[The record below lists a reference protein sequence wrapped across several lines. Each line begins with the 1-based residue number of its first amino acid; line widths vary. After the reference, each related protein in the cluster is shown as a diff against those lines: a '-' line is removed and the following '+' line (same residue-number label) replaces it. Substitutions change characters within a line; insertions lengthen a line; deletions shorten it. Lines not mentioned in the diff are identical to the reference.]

1 MRISQTAFLS
11 NRENVSHT
19 SGSSDIR
26 LPIKASSLHS
36 KIKRL
41 TIGSKSPSVGSFANL
56 VRINGSVFPPQAL
69 RLYMPEHCNR
79 LEASC
84 VCDRYVKTEDRIQ
97 RSPIAIP
104 IPLHLQELVL
114 PIRQTAQAPE
124 SSFSFRLH
132 NWSYNT
138 GLLKSKIK
146 SS

>member
-1 MRISQTAFLS
+1 MSQTAFLS
-11 NRENVSHT
+11 SWENVSHT

-26 LPIKASSLHS
+26 LPIKGSSFHS

-56 VRINGSVFPPQAL
+56 VRMKGSVFPPQAL

-84 VCDRYVKTEDRIQ
+84 VCDRYVKTEDRTH
-97 RSPIAIP
+97 RDPIVIP
-104 IPLHLQELVL
+104 IPLHLQKLVL
-114 PIRQTAQAPE
+114 PIRQTTQAPE
-124 SSFSFRLH
+124 SSFSSRLH
-132 NWSYNT
+132 GWSYNT
-138 GLLKSKIK
+138 GLLESKRK